1 MGAIRSHLLS
11 LLFLCY
17 SNSTEH
23 QMIQRILPLVAI
35 LSLSG
40 CALTPQVQQVSTD
53 NTETVAAIKSM
64 ESNLNTR
71 LGGME
76 SKIEIQNEY
85 IATLEKELSNVS
97 EELSL
102 VRSEQN
108 KIQTALKLVT
118 EKKKHLTP
126 SPVSLQNQVLKDTLI
141 LGAIENVEIADI
153 EQGFSARID
162 TGATTSSLNAIDL
175 QEFERN
181 GNKWVRFHLLNQNI
195 QKGSNEL
202 EWIAAPVIRS
212 VKIRQSTTEELERR
226 PVVELWIKLGAIH
239 EKVQFTLADRSHMT
253 HSVLL
258 GREFIQD
265 IAIVDVSKE
274 FVQSKK

>member
-1 MGAIRSHLLS
+1 
-11 LLFLCY
+11 
-17 SNSTEH
+17 
-23 QMIQRILPLVAI
+23 MIQRILPLVAI

-40 CALTPQVQQVSTD
+40 CALIPQTAPVVSD

-76 SKIEIQNEY
+76 TKIETQNDY
-85 IATLEKELSNVS
+85 ISTLEKELSNVS

-102 VRSEQN
+102 VRTEQT
-108 KIQTALKLVT
+108 KIQMSITQATNKKARLVQM
-118 EKKKHLTP
+118 
-126 SPVSLQNQVLKDTLI
+126 PVSLQTQSLKDTII

-153 EQGFSARID
+153 KQVFTARID
-162 TGATTSSLNAIDL
+162 TGATTSSLNAVDL

-181 GNKWVRFHLLNQNI
+181 GTQWVRFHLVAQN
-195 QKGSNEL
+195 KKAETDEL
-202 EWIAAPVIRS
+202 EWITAPVIRN
-212 VKIRQSTTEELERR
+212 VKIRQSTNEEAERR

-253 HSVLL
+253 HSILL

-265 IAIVDVSKE
+265 IAVVDVSKE

>member
-1 MGAIRSHLLS
+1 
-11 LLFLCY
+11 
-17 SNSTEH
+17 
-23 QMIQRILPLVAI
+23 MIQRILPLVAI

-40 CALTPQVQQVSTD
+40 CALTQQAAPVASD

-64 ESNLNTR
+64 ETNLNTR
-71 LGGME
+71 LDGME
-76 SKIEIQNEY
+76 TKIETQNDY
-85 IATLEKELSNVS
+85 ISTLEKELSNVS
-97 EELSL
+97 EELSI
-102 VRSEQN
+102 VRSEQT
-108 KIQTALKLVT
+108 KIQASIKQATS
-118 EKKKHLTP
+118 KKARLA
-126 SPVSLQNQVLKDTLI
+126 PVPISMQTQSLKDTLI

-153 EQGFSARID
+153 KQQFTARID
-162 TGATTSSLNAIDL
+162 TGATTSSLNAVDL

-181 GNKWVRFHLLNQNI
+181 GTQWVRFHLINQDT
-195 QKGSNEL
+195 QADGKL
-202 EWIAAPVIRS
+202 EWITAPVIRN
-212 VKIRQSTTEELERR
+212 VKIRQSTTEEAERR

-265 IAIVDVSKE
+265 IAVIDVSKE

>member
-1 MGAIRSHLLS
+1 
-11 LLFLCY
+11 
-17 SNSTEH
+17 
-23 QMIQRILPLVAI
+23 MIQRILPLVAI

-40 CALTPQVQQVSTD
+40 CALTQQTTPVASD

-64 ESNLNTR
+64 ETNLNTR
-71 LGGME
+71 LDDME
-76 SKIEIQNEY
+76 TKIETQNDY
-85 IATLEKELSNVS
+85 ISTLEKELSNVS
-97 EELSL
+97 EELSM
-102 VRSEQN
+102 VRTEQI
-108 KIQTALKLVT
+108 KIQSSIKQATSQKARLAPIPISMQT
-118 EKKKHLTP
+118 Q
-126 SPVSLQNQVLKDTLI
+126 SLKDTLI

-153 EQGFSARID
+153 QQKFSARID
-162 TGATTSSLNAIDL
+162 TGATTSSLNAVDL

-181 GNKWVRFHLLNQNI
+181 GTQWVRFHLINQDA
-195 QKGSNEL
+195 QEDGKL
-202 EWIAAPVIRS
+202 EWITAPVIRN
-212 VKIRQSTTEELERR
+212 VKIRQSTTEEAERR

-265 IAIVDVSKE
+265 IAVIDVSKE

>member
-1 MGAIRSHLLS
+1 
-11 LLFLCY
+11 
-17 SNSTEH
+17 
-23 QMIQRILPLVAI
+23 MIQRILPLVAM

-40 CALTPQVQQVSTD
+40 CALTQQATPVASD

-64 ESNLNTR
+64 ETNLNTR
-71 LGGME
+71 LDGME
-76 SKIEIQNEY
+76 TKIEAQNGY
-85 IATLEKELSNVS
+85 ISTLEKELSNVS

-102 VRSEQN
+102 VRTEQI
-108 KIQTALKLVT
+108 KIQASIKQATSRKARLA
-118 EKKKHLTP
+118 P
-126 SPVSLQNQVLKDTLI
+126 MPISLQTQSLKDTLI

-153 EQGFSARID
+153 QQQFSARID
-162 TGATTSSLNAIDL
+162 TGATTSSLNAVDL

-181 GNKWVRFHLLNQNI
+181 GTQWVRFHLANQNTTT
-195 QKGSNEL
+195 KDGKL
-202 EWIAAPVIRS
+202 EWITAPVIRN
-212 VKIRQSTTEELERR
+212 VKIRQSTTEEAERR

-265 IAIVDVSKE
+265 IAVIDVSKE

>member
-1 MGAIRSHLLS
+1 
-11 LLFLCY
+11 
-17 SNSTEH
+17 
-23 QMIQRILPLVAI
+23 MIQRILPLVAI

-40 CALTPQVQQVSTD
+40 CALIPQTAPVVSD

-71 LGGME
+71 LDGME
-76 SKIEIQNEY
+76 TKIETQNDY
-85 IATLEKELSNVS
+85 ISTLEKELSNVS

-102 VRSEQN
+102 VRTEQT
-108 KIQTALKLVT
+108 KIQESIKQATS
-118 EKKKHLTP
+118 KKTRLIPTP
-126 SPVSLQNQVLKDTLI
+126 ISLQTQSLKDTLI

-153 EQGFSARID
+153 KQQFSARID
-162 TGATTSSLNAIDL
+162 TGATTSSLNAVDL

-181 GNKWVRFHLLNQNI
+181 GTQWVRFHLINQDV
-195 QKGSNEL
+195 KEDGKL
-202 EWIAAPVIRS
+202 EWITAPVVRN
-212 VKIRQSTTEELERR
+212 VKIRQSTTEEAERR

-265 IAIVDVSKE
+265 IAVIDVSKE